1 VLTHTTYFKILG
13 AFIIAGFFIFFVGA
27 NTVAAIPPNSHN
39 YHSGQIASIN
49 KDWILSGKW
58 MGVFNKTNPNGK
70 GFYSIF
76 NMVMTN
82 GSAPHVHKIYN
93 TTFSNVI
100 QKGNETILDGTT
112 SITMKNGPVDN
123 VPIKVVIGN
132 NKTIAISLDPVKT
145 NNHFGN
151 TPIYGQV
158 NNFKDKINVIKMMI
172 GDHEVIKKWI
182 PIMIGNVLQNIK
194 DIGLKNLFANKNMTS
209 QSSMMNPM
217 MSSLMGGLMNHNSSS
232 QSSMMNP
239 MMSSLMGGLMNH
251 NSSSQSSMMNPMM
264 SSLMGGLMNHNS
276 SSQSSMMNPM
286 MSSLMGGSSNT
297 SNNSK

>member
-1 VLTHTTYFKILG
+1 MLTHTTYFKTLG
-13 AFIIAGFFIFFVGA
+13 AFIITGFFIFFAGT
-27 NTVAAIPPNSHN
+27 NTVAAISPNSHN

-58 MGVFNKTNPNGK
+58 MGVFNKTNPDDK

-93 TTFSNVI
+93 ATFNNVI

-123 VPIKVVIGN
+123 VPIKIVIGN
-132 NKTIAISLDPVKT
+132 NKTIAISLDSVKT

-151 TPIYGQV
+151 TPIYGLV

-172 GDHEVIKKWI
+172 GDHEVMKKWI
-182 PIMIGNVLQNIK
+182 PKMIGNVLQNIK
-194 DIGLKNLFANKNMTS
+194 EFGLNNLFANKNMTS
-209 QSSMMNPM
+209 QPSMMSSLMGNLMNHNRSSQPSMMSSLMGKLMNHNRSSQPSMMNPM
-217 MSSLMGGLMNHNSSS
+217 M
-232 QSSMMNP
+232 NP
-239 MMSSLMGGLMNH
+239 R
-251 NSSSQSSMMNPMM
+251 
-264 SSLMGGLMNHNS
+264 
-276 SSQSSMMNPM
+276 
-286 MSSLMGGSSNT
+286 
-297 SNNSK
+297 

>member
-1 VLTHTTYFKILG
+1 M
-13 AFIIAGFFIFFVGA
+13 
-27 NTVAAIPPNSHN
+27 PPNSHN

-58 MGVFNKTNPNGK
+58 MGVFNKTNPDDK

-82 GSAPHVHKIYN
+82 GSVPHVHKIYN
-93 TTFSNVI
+93 ATFSNVI
-100 QKGNETILDGTT
+100 QKGNETILEGTT

-123 VPIKVVIGN
+123 VPIKIVFGN
-132 NKTIAISLDPVKT
+132 KKTIAISLDPVKT

-209 QSSMMNPM
+209 QPSM
-217 MSSLMGGLMNHNSSS
+217 MSSLMGSLMNHNSSS
-232 QSSMMNP
+232 QPSMMNP
-239 MMSSLMGGLMNH
+239 L
-251 NSSSQSSMMNPMM
+251 
-264 SSLMGGLMNHNS
+264 
-276 SSQSSMMNPM
+276 
-286 MSSLMGGSSNT
+286 MSSLMGGSNNT